1 MGEQHFNALSFA
13 ARLFERFSLGQSAGD
28 IACLFI
34 DAARDPAERG
44 LWTASH
50 LERAVP
56 TVGCGRKIAKRLAII
71 DHCAC
76 RGQKLVCWTDID
88 VALFVEPEVFP
99 AEGSILALRFV
110 DDRDVRRYFLVFDEP
125 VEGRA

>member
-1 MGEQHFNALSFA
+1 MGEQHFNSVSFA
-13 ARLFERFSLGQSAGD
+13 ARFFERCSLGQSAGD

-34 DAARDPAERG
+34 DAARDPTERC

-76 RGQKLVCWTDID
+76 RGQTLVCWTDID
-88 VALFVEPEVFP
+88 VALFVEPEVFRS
-99 AEGSILALRFV
+99 EGSILALPFFA
-110 DDRDVRRYFLVFDEP
+110 DREEHVSF
-125 VEGRA
+125 